1 MICLSIM
8 LSTSYRLKLIRICNQ
23 INQQE
28 NVPLSDMIWMN
39 KLVEHNRSAYD
50 IKQQTINN

>member
-1 MICLSIM
+1 M

-28 NVPLSDMIWMN
+28 NVLLSDMIWMN
-39 KLVEHNRSAYD
+39 KLVENNRSAYD